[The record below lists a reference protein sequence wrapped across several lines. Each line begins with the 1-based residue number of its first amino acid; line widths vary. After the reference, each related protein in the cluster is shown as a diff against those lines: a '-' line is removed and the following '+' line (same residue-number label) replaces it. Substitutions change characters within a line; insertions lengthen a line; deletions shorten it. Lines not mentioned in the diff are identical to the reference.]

1 MKKVAFLFS
10 NNDLKFLITY
20 FHEYEVKSEKKII
33 NEENTNLTA
42 GIRGNFN
49 TNAFYNSVKY
59 LFNDTEI
66 HIIPDVS
73 YLENNTYD
81 KVFEFINY
89 HRLNVYEN
97 KNTKKYERILIN
109 IGERTSVE
117 DEMPS
122 ELNGNKL
129 ISGSNCKY
137 LNSFYDYKL
146 NLLYFYYYFGFNYLR
161 YKYRKVEKQNM
172 LGMYWFPFYKSERD
186 EQVVKIKTLSSF
198 PLDFYSDTKELNT
211 FECMRIM
218 DRDNWERNHISSW
231 TDYETSV
238 VGYIFETLHHTIEY
252 NSHQRIEYLG
262 EKSLKP
268 LLFSFLKM
276 PFILDCNPYSF
287 IELHKDGFWFL
298 NSEFF
303 NYNED
308 DDVVTLTNNFSKSL
322 DESVKFLE
330 SIYNN
335 NLGNLEKIST
345 DLYNQYKTKID
356 NNFSKIIEDVNYPKN
371 GESLLNFI
379 LK

>member
-1 MKKVAFLFS
+1 MKKVAFLFPS
-10 NNDLKFLITY
+10 NNLKFLITY
-20 FHEYEVKSEKKII
+20 FHEYEITSERKVI

-42 GIRGNFN
+42 GIRGKFN
-49 TNAFYNSVKY
+49 KNAFDNSVKY
-59 LFNDTEI
+59 LYDGI
-66 HIIPDVS
+66 QIDIITNS
-73 YLENNTYD
+73 EHLQNSKYD
-81 KVFEFINY
+81 KVFEFIDY
-89 HRLNVYEN
+89 HRLNIYEN
-97 KNTKKYERILIN
+97 KNTQNYERVLVN

-117 DEMPS
+117 DELYL

-186 EQVVKIKTLSSF
+186 EQVDKIKTLSSF
-198 PLDFYSDTKELNT
+198 PIDFYSDIKELNT

-218 DRDNWERNHISSW
+218 DRDSWERNHISSW

-238 VGYIFETLHHTIEY
+238 VGYVFETLHHTIEY

-276 PFILDCNPYSF
+276 PFVLDCNPYSF
-287 IELHKDGFWFL
+287 IDLTKDGFWFL

-322 DESVKFLE
+322 DESIKFLE

-345 DLYNQYKTKID
+345 NLYNQYKTKID

-371 GESLLNFI
+371 GKSLLNFI